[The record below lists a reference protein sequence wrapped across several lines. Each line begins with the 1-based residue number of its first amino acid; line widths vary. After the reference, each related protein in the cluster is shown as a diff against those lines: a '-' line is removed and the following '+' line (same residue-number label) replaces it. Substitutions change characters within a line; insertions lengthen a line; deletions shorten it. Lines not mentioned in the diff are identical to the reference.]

1 MHGNPANGLPHSD
14 KGRNPP
20 GCQRTRTSEPGDLG
34 HCATKPPDLPDAPHS
49 RHIARVKIIAMA
61 NQKGGVGKTTT
72 SMNLSVC
79 LSELGKKV
87 LLVDLDPQANATSGL
102 GIDGSESPSAYLPM
116 LGEMALADCVIATPF
131 PNLSIVPANLDLA
144 GVEVELIRAGD
155 HLTRLRRAFAPLRE
169 AAPFDYVIL
178 DCPPSLGVLMTNAL
192 SAADEVLVPLQCE
205 YYSMEGLAKIIG
217 VCEQLRE
224 AGANPDLQLCGIVM
238 TMYLRT
244 NHAIQVIEEIQKHYG
259 EVIFKTVIPR
269 TIRLAEA
276 PSHGQPIVHYDA
288 NGLGAAAYRAL
299 AVEFIAREEA
309 SSAQP
314 ENQEASVETQPAES
328 HS

>member
-1 MHGNPANGLPHSD
+1 M
-14 KGRNPP
+14 
-20 GCQRTRTSEPGDLG
+20 
-34 HCATKPPDLPDAPHS
+34 
-49 RHIARVKIIAMA
+49 KIIAVA

-79 LSELGKKV
+79 LAELGKKV
-87 LLVDLDPQANATSGL
+87 LLVDLDPQANASSGL
-102 GIDGSESPSAYLPM
+102 GVDIENGTSAYLPM
-116 LGEMALADCVIATPF
+116 LGEMALQDCIVATAYK
-131 PNLSIVPANLDLA
+131 NLWVVPANLDLA

-155 HLTRLRRAFAPLRE
+155 HLTRLRRAFEQIRQ
-169 AAPFDYVIL
+169 AAAFDYVLL

-192 SAADEVLVPLQCE
+192 SAADEILVPLQCE
-205 YYSMEGLAKIIG
+205 YFSLEGLAKIIG

-244 NHAIQVIEEIQKHYG
+244 NHANPVIAEIQKHYG

-276 PSHGQPIVHYDA
+276 PSHGQPIVQYESS
-288 NGLGAAAYRAL
+288 GLGAAAYRAL
-299 AVEFIAREEA
+299 ANEFLARE
-309 SSAQP
+309 SAP
-314 ENQEASVETQPAES
+314 AQEAQA
-328 HS
+328 

>member
-1 MHGNPANGLPHSD
+1 M
-14 KGRNPP
+14 
-20 GCQRTRTSEPGDLG
+20 
-34 HCATKPPDLPDAPHS
+34 
-49 RHIARVKIIAMA
+49 KIIAVA

-79 LSELGKKV
+79 LAELGKKT
-87 LLVDLDPQANATSGL
+87 LIVDLDPQANATSGL
-102 GIDGSESPSAYLPM
+102 GIEPTENVSAYGPM
-116 LGEMALADCVIATPF
+116 IGEAKLEDMIVPTSRE
-131 PNLSIVPANLDLA
+131 NLWIVPANLDLA

-155 HLTRLRRAFAPLRE
+155 HLTRLRQAFEPIRQ
-169 AAPFDYVIL
+169 AAPFDYVLL

-192 SAADEVLVPLQCE
+192 SAADEILIPLQCE

-244 NHAIQVIEEIQKHYG
+244 NHANQVIAEIQKHYG
-259 EVIFKTVIPR
+259 DVIFKTVIPR

-276 PSHGQPIVHYDA
+276 PSHGQPIVQYEPS
-288 NGLGAAAYRAL
+288 GLGAAAYRSL
-299 AVEFIAREEA
+299 AKEFVARAEA
-309 SSAQP
+309 P
-314 ENQEASVETQPAES
+314 NPAANAA
-328 HS
+328 

>member
-1 MHGNPANGLPHSD
+1 
-14 KGRNPP
+14 
-20 GCQRTRTSEPGDLG
+20 
-34 HCATKPPDLPDAPHS
+34 
-49 RHIARVKIIAMA
+49 MA

-102 GIDGSESPSAYLPM
+102 GIEEPEAPSAYLPM
-116 LGEMALADCVIATPF
+116 LGEKALTECVIETRF

-155 HLTRLRRAFAPLRE
+155 HLARLRRAFEPLRE

-217 VCEQLRE
+217 ICEQLRD

-244 NHAIQVIEEIQKHYG
+244 NHASQVIAEIQKHYG
-259 EVIFKTVIPR
+259 DVIFKTVIPR

-276 PSHGQPIVHYDA
+276 PSHGQPIVHYEPH
-288 NGLGAAAYRAL
+288 GLGAAAYRSL
-299 AVEFIAREEA
+299 AQEFVAREEA
-309 SSAQP
+309 MTGGGGQIASASDVVAANVSSP
-314 ENQEASVETQPAES
+314 DPVRVEE
-328 HS
+328 